1 MVRQPHEKNIL
12 GPDQQFFISDIK
24 RIKVLHCF
32 MYWYKEKFDL
42 MTRLMLQVSF
52 PLELFY
58 FYIQHAHF

>member
-1 MVRQPHEKNIL
+1 
-12 GPDQQFFISDIK
+12 
-24 RIKVLHCF
+24 